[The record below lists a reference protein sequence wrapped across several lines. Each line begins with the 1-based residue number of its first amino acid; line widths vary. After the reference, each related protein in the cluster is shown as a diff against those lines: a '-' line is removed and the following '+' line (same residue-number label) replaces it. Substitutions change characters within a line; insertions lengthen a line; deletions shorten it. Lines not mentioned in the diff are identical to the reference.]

1 MANTGQK
8 ALSKEHILEILAAI
22 LLSLATISSAWSAYQ
37 ATRWSGV
44 QAIDFS
50 KAATLRAEAIRKTN
64 IAAQILAIDVGM
76 FIQYAVA
83 RSQHND
89 SLAEFLLNRF
99 RPELKSATE
108 SWLKTKPL
116 KNPNA
121 PPSPFRTKEYS
132 IKEQQETQKLLKEA
146 EQSFNEAKD
155 ANQTGDNY
163 ILLTVLFA
171 SVLFFAGVG
180 TKFQLYTL
188 KVIMLSF
195 GTVIYLTALIILFSF
210 PIH

>member
-8 ALSKEHILEILAAI
+8 PLSKEHILEILAAI
-22 LLSLATISSAWSAYQ
+22 LLSLATVASAWSAYQ

-50 KAATLRAEAIRKTN
+50 KAATLRAEAVRKTN

-89 SLAEFLLNRF
+89 TLAEFLLNRF

-108 SWLKTKPL
+108 AWLKTKPL

-188 KVIMLSF
+188 KVVMLSF